1 MKQGREFQVAAEE
14 RRLSDLI
21 IVALDKALQQHDLP
35 VCEALQR
42 ALELALTRTTIDEE
56 RRSASDRILQAYARL
71 ESLRAEM
78 GLKSKV

>member
-14 RRLSDLI
+14 RRLGDLI
-21 IVALDKALQQHDLP
+21 MVALDKALQQHDLP

-56 RRSASDRILQAYARL
+56 RRNASERLLQAYARL

-78 GLKSKV
+78 GMKSKV